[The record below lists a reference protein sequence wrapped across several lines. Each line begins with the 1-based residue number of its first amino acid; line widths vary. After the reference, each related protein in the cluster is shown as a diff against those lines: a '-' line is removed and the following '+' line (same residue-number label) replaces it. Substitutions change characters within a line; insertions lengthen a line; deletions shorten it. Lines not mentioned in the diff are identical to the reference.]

1 LEYITFQRERT
12 EINDKHYEKIITEIM
27 NHAKIGEGILLKRE
41 SSLPSSM
48 ALPLD
53 TLEKAMNQKLLL
65 LLKHGRHIEGKLL
78 GFDEYMNLVIDEVE
92 ETKGETKRRL
102 GKIIL
107 RGSNVV
113 SISLS

>member
-1 LEYITFQRERT
+1 
-12 EINDKHYEKIITEIM
+12 
-27 NHAKIGEGILLKRE
+27 
-41 SSLPSSM
+41 M

-53 TLEKAMNQKLLL
+53 TLEKAMNQKLFL
-65 LLKHGRHIEGKLL
+65 LLKDGRNIEGKLL

-92 ETKGETKRRL
+92 EIKGDSKRRL

-113 SISLS
+113 SISVA